1 MSRIRIGDVM
11 PTRYEIRI
19 PCALS
24 ETIRAAFPELDAVQ
38 LSPSSTVLAG
48 PIRDQSEL
56 HALLARIADLGID
69 ITEIRPQ
76 P

>member
-1 MSRIRIGDVM
+1 MVS
-11 PTRYEIRI
+11 RYEIRI

-38 LSPSSTVLAG
+38 LSPTSTMLAG
-48 PIRDQSEL
+48 PVRDQAEL
-56 HALLARIADLGID
+56 HGLLARLADLGIE
-69 ITEIRPQ
+69 ITEIRTQ